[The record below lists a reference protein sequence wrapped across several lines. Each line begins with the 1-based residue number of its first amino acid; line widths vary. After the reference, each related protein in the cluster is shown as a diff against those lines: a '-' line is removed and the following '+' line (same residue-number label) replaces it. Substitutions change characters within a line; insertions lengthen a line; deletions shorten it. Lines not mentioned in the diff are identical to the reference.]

1 MTASGADEKHTES
14 PKTPRHDQNPAQQRH
29 SVDSLSIHS
38 QASHG
43 SQQDEKP
50 SRRASEKPDVY
61 GADAEQ
67 PGAGVTSPIRDRS
80 RAASTR
86 SRPISVVPA
95 SRRRGFLGR
104 LTLIPELERPQEYSN
119 KTKWCITA
127 VVALA
132 GSASPLG
139 SAIFYPALP
148 QMAIDLN
155 TSTTKVNLSV
165 SLYMLAMA
173 IFPLWWSSFSEVMGR
188 RNILLVSFALFVVF
202 SVLSAISTNVDMLV
216 VMRFFGGGASASVQ
230 AVGAGTIADIWEPRE
245 RGRAMSTFYL
255 GPLVGPLL
263 GPILGGVLSEAFGWQ
278 STMWFLT
285 IYGAI
290 VLVCLFFCLPE
301 TLPRRKPAVPPAAV
315 RETAGGSSSPA
326 LSRTRTT
333 ESIKQNTKKATALFR
348 KLIVDPLSVLT
359 YLRFPAV
366 AITVYYA
373 AITFGSL
380 FALNISVQAAYSTDP
395 YNFNQSILGLIYI
408 ANGAGYIMSS
418 LLGGRWL
425 DHIMTRQAQKAGR
438 YDTDGKLILLPEDRM
453 RENMWIAGTVY
464 PASLLLYGWTIQY
477 GVFWFLPLT
486 FLFTFGAA
494 SMLVFAAA
502 TTMLTE
508 FMPKRSSGGVAV
520 NNFVRNIFSC
530 VGALAAQP
538 VIDGIGHG
546 WLLTIL
552 GVFTWVT
559 GYFCIWILRKKAP
572 VWRTSMDKAL
582 NS

>member
-1 MTASGADEKHTES
+1 
-14 PKTPRHDQNPAQQRH
+14 
-29 SVDSLSIHS
+29 
-38 QASHG
+38 
-43 SQQDEKP
+43 
-50 SRRASEKPDVY
+50 
-61 GADAEQ
+61 
-67 PGAGVTSPIRDRS
+67 
-80 RAASTR
+80 
-86 SRPISVVPA
+86 
-95 SRRRGFLGR
+95 
-104 LTLIPELERPQEYSN
+104 
-119 KTKWCITA
+119 
-127 VVALA
+127 
-132 GSASPLG
+132 
-139 SAIFYPALP
+139 
-148 QMAIDLN
+148 
-155 TSTTKVNLSV
+155 
-165 SLYMLAMA
+165 
-173 IFPLWWSSFSEVMGR
+173 
-188 RNILLVSFALFVVF
+188 
-202 SVLSAISTNVDMLV
+202 
-216 VMRFFGGGASASVQ
+216 
-230 AVGAGTIADIWEPRE
+230 
-245 RGRAMSTFYL
+245 
-255 GPLVGPLL
+255 
-263 GPILGGVLSEAFGWQ
+263 
-278 STMWFLT
+278 MWFLT

-494 SMLVFAAA
+494 SMLV
-502 TTMLTE
+502 L
-508 FMPKRSSGGVAV
+508 
-520 NNFVRNIFSC
+520 
-530 VGALAAQP
+530 
-538 VIDGIGHG
+538 
-546 WLLTIL
+546 
-552 GVFTWVT
+552 
-559 GYFCIWILRKKAP
+559 
-572 VWRTSMDKAL
+572 
-582 NS
+582 